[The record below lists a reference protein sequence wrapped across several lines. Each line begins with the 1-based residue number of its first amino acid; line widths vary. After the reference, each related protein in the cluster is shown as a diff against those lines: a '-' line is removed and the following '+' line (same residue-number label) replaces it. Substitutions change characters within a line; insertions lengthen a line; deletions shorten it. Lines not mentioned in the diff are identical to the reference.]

1 MKTFEKQFNI
11 KTKLETLDRYVRSI
25 LNKFDPD
32 DEIEVKVQ
40 EFDRKQIVNV
50 SRRLRRENGFQWITH
65 RSPPSIIFEKG
76 CDIEKGPP
84 RNRDYVKVPP
94 PMPDPLRSHI

>member
-32 DEIEVKVQ
+32 NEIEVDVQ
-40 EFDRKQIVNV
+40 EFGGKKIAKVKILDRMLN
-50 SRRLRRENGFQWITH
+50 
-65 RSPPSIIFEKG
+65 
-76 CDIEKGPP
+76 
-84 RNRDYVKVPP
+84 
-94 PMPDPLRSHI
+94 

>member
-32 DEIEVKVQ
+32 DEIEVDIQ
-40 EFDRKQIVNV
+40 EFDGKKIV
-50 SRRLRRENGFQWITH
+50 S
-65 RSPPSIIFEKG
+65 
-76 CDIEKGPP
+76 
-84 RNRDYVKVPP
+84 VKIL
-94 PMPDPLRSHI
+94 DRILN